1 MEIIIAVLICAVI
14 VLAREYR
21 IERRWRM
28 EAQAEVDEWREAE
41 RKRLVAAEQAQDEA
55 LFAADAV
62 EMAGNP
68 KPAQF
73 GEDHHG

>member
-55 LFAADAV
+55 LFAADAADAAAW
-62 EMAGNP
+62 ETP
-68 KPAQF
+68 
-73 GEDHHG
+73 